1 MHLVVVGG
9 SDAGI
14 SVGLR
19 VREIDPTVDVT
30 LVVADA
36 YPNSTICGIPHYISG
51 DVLDWRD
58 LAHRTRAD
66 LEDAGL
72 TLRTDTRA
80 VSIAARGVAAGDCV
94 VTQHRQLGPTYLPLG
109 TTAHKQGRV
118 AGANAVGGA
127 ARFRG
132 SLGTQVV
139 KIFDLVVART
149 GLRDHEATSIGL
161 DPVTV
166 HSSPYDHKAYYPPG
180 RPTSAPNG
188 PSRHP
193 RSLTG
198 VRAPPPNRRS
208 TS

>member
-1 MHLVVVGG
+1 M
-9 SDAGI
+9 
-14 SVGLR
+14 
-19 VREIDPTVDVT
+19 
-30 LVVADA
+30 
-36 YPNSTICGIPHYISG
+36 
-51 DVLDWRD
+51 
-58 LAHRTRAD
+58 
-66 LEDAGL
+66 
-72 TLRTDTRA
+72 
-80 VSIAARGVAAGDCV
+80 
-94 VTQHRQLGPTYLPLG
+94 
-109 TTAHKQGRV
+109 
-118 AGANAVGGA
+118 GGA

-166 HSSPYDHKAYYPPG
+166 HSSPYDHKAYYPTAYPITFRVTGDATTGHLLGAQLVGWLGTEVAKRVDTYATALFHRMTVAEISDLDLSYTHPSGHPGTPCRSPPRPG
-180 RPTSAPNG
+180 RPTSGSNG

>member
-1 MHLVVVGG
+1 MSIDPARRELTVRTPTGSTETLGYDALVVGTGAIPVRPPIAGP
-9 SDAGI
+9 DALGAADGVHLLH
-14 SVGLR
+14 SMGETLDLDATLDRRPTRAATGLR
-19 VREIDPTVDVT
+19 VD
-30 LVVADA
+30 
-36 YPNSTICGIPHYISG
+36 
-51 DVLDWRD
+51 
-58 LAHRTRAD
+58 
-66 LEDAGL
+66 
-72 TLRTDTRA
+72 
-80 VSIAARGVAAGDCV
+80 
-94 VTQHRQLGPTYLPLG
+94 
-109 TTAHKQGRV
+109 
-118 AGANAVGGA
+118 A

-166 HSSPYDHKAYYPPG
+166 HSSPYDHKAEISDLDLSYTPPLGHPGTPCRSPPRPG
-180 RPTSAPNG
+180 RPTSGPNG